1 MSQENVE
8 IVKRV
13 WEAWHRDD
21 LDACLDLLDP
31 DVELHT
37 AIEPSFEGTEGVSRG
52 HDGFRAIWAS
62 SRGEAFQ
69 RVEVRWDEFRDLGES
84 VLALGELKIIGQ
96 TSQVELTTEVVQ
108 LLTFRGGKI
117 ASSRDFL
124 SHAEGLKAAGLKE

>member
-1 MSQENVE
+1 MSQDKIE
-8 IVKRV
+8 IVKRA

-21 LDACLDLLDP
+21 LDANLDLLDP

-37 AIEPSFEGTEGVSRG
+37 AIEPSFE
-52 HDGFRAIWAS
+52 
-62 SRGEAFQ
+62 
-69 RVEVRWDEFRDLGES
+69 DLGES

-96 TSQVELTTEVVQ
+96 TSQVELTTEFVQ

-124 SHAEGLKAAGLKE
+124 SHAEGLKAAGLGA